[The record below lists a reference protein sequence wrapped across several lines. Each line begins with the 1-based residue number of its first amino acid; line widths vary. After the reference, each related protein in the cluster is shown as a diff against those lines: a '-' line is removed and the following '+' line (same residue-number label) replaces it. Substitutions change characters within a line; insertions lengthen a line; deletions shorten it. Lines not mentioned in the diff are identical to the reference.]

1 MLLKVRRSIPNGNV
15 LIPGSKSHTIRALFF
30 AALSEGVSVIREPL
44 VSDDADSAIKV
55 LKRYGAHIT
64 AEEGRYMV
72 KGFGRIP
79 GRPSGEIDTG
89 NSGTTL
95 NFAASMAALT
105 EHRSI
110 LTGDHQ
116 IKRRPVGPLLE
127 ALNVLGAKASSLK
140 NNGCP
145 PISIQGKLH
154 GGHVQIPCVTSQ
166 YLSSLLITLPLAEGD
181 STIIPTILNER
192 PYADMTLWWLDML
205 DIRYERKGYSLF
217 HIPGDQK
224 YINFDFTVPG
234 DYSSA
239 TFFIVLAAITG
250 GRIRLM
256 NLKTDDPQGDKE
268 VLDIISKMGAKVKI
282 EKDCIIVEGN
292 GLQGIDIDMN
302 AVPDALP
309 AFAVMACFAKGRTR
323 LRNVSQARLKE
334 TDRIRVMYEEL
345 KKMGA
350 RIRELEDGLEI
361 ERSDLKGARL
371 NGHGDHRVVMAL
383 SLAGAMC
390 REQTVIDTAEAVRIT
405 FPGYVELMRDIGMD
419 MELTDDG

>member
-1 MLLKVRRSIPNGNV
+1 MFLKVRRSIPDGNV

-30 AALSEGVSVIREPL
+30 AALADGTSVIRDPL
-44 VSDDADSAIKV
+44 VSDDADSAINV
-55 LKRYGAHIT
+55 LERYGAHIT
-64 AEEGRYMV
+64 AEDDRYIV
-72 KGFGRIP
+72 KGFGNIP
-79 GRPSGEIDTG
+79 CKPIGEIDAG

-95 NFAASMAALT
+95 NFAASMAALA
-105 EHRSI
+105 HHSSI

-145 PISIQGKLH
+145 PISVQGKLH

-166 YLSSLLITLPLAEGD
+166 YLSSLLITLPLAEKD

-205 DIRYERKGYSLF
+205 DIGYERQGYSLF
-217 HIPGDQK
+217 HIPGGQK
-224 YINFDFTVPG
+224 YLNFDFTVPG

-250 GRIRLM
+250 GRIRLL
-256 NLKTDDPQGDKE
+256 NLMTDDPQGDKQ
-268 VLDIISKMGAKVKI
+268 VLDIVSEMGAKVQI
-282 EKDCIIVEGN
+282 DKDCIIVEGSDLR
-292 GLQGIDIDMN
+292 GADIDMN

-309 AFAVMACFAKGRTR
+309 AFAVMGCFAKGRTR

-334 TDRIRVMYEEL
+334 TDRIRVMYGEL

-350 RIRELEDGLEI
+350 DIKELDDGLEI
-361 ERSDLKGARL
+361 QKSDLKGTRL

-390 REQTVIDTAEAVRIT
+390 NEQTVIDTAEAVRIT
-405 FPGYVELMRDIGMD
+405 FPGYVELMRKIGMD
-419 MELTDDG
+419 MEITGDG